1 MMEWNPEVS
10 WPELPDVLKLLL
22 AVPERTTIDFSTQ
35 LGASPRKGIHKSDRP
50 VHWEGHTALCKT
62 DKTIKPP

>member
-1 MMEWNPEVS
+1 MIEWNPEVS

-35 LGASPRKGIHKSDRP
+35 LGASPRKASHQSDRP
-50 VHWEGHTALCKT
+50 VHWEGHTALCKA
-62 DKTIKPP
+62 DKTIKPL